1 MGADPPIFPPQA
13 VCEVKALACHLPAE
27 LGLPFSRL
35 SLRDLRQEVIKRGIV
50 AQISDTTIWRWLSQ
64 DAIRPWAHRSW
75 IFPRD
80 PHFGEKAGRALDLYA
95 RVWQNTPL
103 DEGEYVLS
111 ADEMTGIQL
120 RGRRHPTQAPRPGRM
135 MRVEHEYRR
144 MGTLAYLA
152 AWDVHRA
159 ALFGRIEPRSTIAAF
174 DRLVEQIMSE
184 EPYRSADRVFLVVD
198 NGTVHRGQRSIDRL
212 QDRWPQLILIHLPI
226 HASWLNQIEIY
237 FSILKRKVLTPND
250 FASAEAAADR
260 IQAFQD
266 HYQAIAQPFE
276 WKFTREDLARLMTSL
291 SDVQVTLPYAA

>member
-1 MGADPPIFPPQA
+1 MGADPPIFPPQV

-27 LGLPFSRL
+27 LGLLFSRL

-50 AQISDTTIWRWLSQ
+50 AQISGTTIWRWLSQ

-80 PHFGEKAGRALDLYA
+80 PRFAEKAGRALDLYA
-95 RVWQNTPL
+95 RVWQAAPL
-103 DEGEYVLS
+103 GEGDYVLS

-120 RGRRHPTQAPRPGRM
+120 RQRRHPTQAPRPGRM

-159 ALFGRIEPRSTIAAF
+159 ALFGRIEPRSTIPAF

-184 EPYRSADRVFLVVD
+184 EPYRSAERVFLVVD

-212 QDRWPQLILIHLPI
+212 HDRWPQLILVHLPI

-260 IQAFQD
+260 ILAFQG

-276 WKFTREDLARLMTSL
+276 WKLTRDDLARVMASL